1 MKQNAISKNSSVL
14 AVDSLTVTAN
24 AITSSSAGIYFVGNG
39 SNNIK
44 FTNGTSNIF
53 NMTSDGY
60 KTNPLLPGFLA
71 YASADVLNVT
81 GNAADVVVGFNT
93 EVYDSASN
101 FASNVFTAPVTGK
114 YLFMTN
120 VTFTGLSA
128 LMTTCRLRI
137 ITSLDIFERKYNAY
151 NNSNTGTNGSLN
163 LCVST
168 EMIAAD
174 TAEIHLQISNGA
186 GNTADIAGGSE
197 LITYFCGQQL
207 S

>member
-1 MKQNAISKNSSVL
+1 MKQNGISRNSSTL
-14 AVDSLTVTAN
+14 AVDSLSVTTN
-24 AITSSSAGIYFVGNG
+24 AIASSSAGIYFTGNG
-39 SNNIK
+39 SNSIN
-44 FTNGTSNIF
+44 FTNGTSDIF
-53 NMTSDGY
+53 KITSTGC
-60 KTNPLLPGFLA
+60 KTNPLIPGFLA

-81 GNAADVVVGFNT
+81 GNAADVTVGFNT
-93 EVYDSASN
+93 EVYDTTSN

-137 ITSLDIFERKYNAY
+137 ITSLDIYERKYNAY

-163 LCVST
+163 LCIST
-168 EMIAAD
+168 EMAAAD

-197 LITYFCGQQL
+197 LITYFCAQQL

>member
-1 MKQNAISKNSSVL
+1 MKQNAISRNSSVL

-24 AITSSSAGIYFVGNG
+24 AITSSSAGIYFTGNG
-39 SNNIK
+39 SNNIT
-44 FTNGTSNIF
+44 FTNGASNIF

-60 KTNPLLPGFLA
+60 KTNPLLPAFLA

-81 GNAADVVVGFNT
+81 GNATDVVVGFNT
-93 EVYDSASN
+93 EVYDQSSN

-114 YLFMTN
+114 YLFLTN

-128 LMTTCRLRI
+128 AMTTCRLRI

-151 NNSNTGTNGSLN
+151 NISNTGTNGSLN

-168 EMIAAD
+168 EMTAAD

-186 GNTADIAGGSE
+186 GDTADIAGGSE